1 MFTILHEIV
10 LTYGWWSEAMDGS
23 CGCQQLRQTRVGH
36 RWTNDS
42 YHWLVVY
49 LPLWK
54 IWVRQLA
61 YIIPNIWKNRSHVP
75 VTTNQR
81 VNPIKTP
88 LNHHFPMV
96 SERGPSCVSSNE
108 LAGSFG
114 CSRPPEMSHPMLLG
128 PVISSGNL
136 LHSCGTS
143 PILMG
148 KSAINGHF
156 PWLY

>member
-1 MFTILHEIV
+1 MLGNSWAIPNISTILLEIV

-23 CGCQQLRQTRVGH
+23 CGCQQFRQTRVGH

-54 IWVRQLA
+54 IWVRQLELLFPT
-61 YIIPNIWKNRSHVP
+61 YGKIEVMFQSPPTRSAL
-75 VTTNQR
+75 R
-81 VNPIKTP
+81 
-88 LNHHFPMV
+88 

-114 CSRPPEMSHPMLLG
+114 CSRPPEASHPMSVG
-128 PVISSGNL
+128 PVIPSGNL
-136 LHSCGTS
+136 LHSCGKST
-143 PILMG
+143 ILMR

-156 PWLY
+156 PWLH